1 MKYSALTKKHRL
13 AASGSFWWSTW
24 AGPETQPSHA
34 FLSPPPQILMALQ
47 CFHVNIYVLI
57 KIKIFFVIPMMFSL
71 KIWLILGLV
80 ETWQS
85 KFPASDAFVN
95 FSFRVFWPRLQK
107 RMSIF
112 PILLLIESCQS
123 ICKAKPIITIII
135 CFLLSSHPFLYDH
148 ERKKITSS
156 KPIQIVGRWYIS
168 RCQ

>member
-1 MKYSALTKKHRL
+1 MVVKKVKDNILHPKHPHSSLVLDDCLMKYSALTKKHRL

-123 ICKAKPIITIII
+123 ICT
-135 CFLLSSHPFLYDH
+135 F
-148 ERKKITSS
+148 
-156 KPIQIVGRWYIS
+156 
-168 RCQ
+168 